1 MFKNKKSTDFAS
13 QVESL
18 SANKA
23 TSLTSSVKDTNAG
36 AKAPESFAAAAT
48 EELSGYV
55 MKFNAKEGYG
65 FVKGADGVDYFFRIE
80 NFDGKGELPAPG
92 RYVKFTVSN
101 KARQMGKAPKI
112 AAMRFDEAKAGEAE
126 DPTADGDESRVR
138 CPHCGKLMVPKV
150 VFYHG
155 SPEESIC
162 PFCLRTLHVVH
173 YPPLFSKKNIF
184 VFLVFLAL
192 AWIFC
197 FGGLQFII
205 DKSHYYDST
214 QHFIDFLNTDVA
226 EESKNNPVFEKEF
239 SSNPDFWKLIKT
251 DSNYCSKLNVS
262 FVMCLKLKY
271 FSNN

>member
-23 TSLTSSVKDTNAG
+23 TSLTTSSVKDTNAS

-55 MKFNAKEGYG
+55 MKFNAKDGYG
-65 FVKGADGVDYFFRIE
+65 FVKGEDGVDYFFRIE

-112 AAMRFDEAKAGEAE
+112 AAMRFDETKTGETE

-138 CPHCGKLMVPKV
+138 CPHCGKMMVPKV

-162 PFCLRTLHVVH
+162 PFCLRTINVVH
-173 YPPLFSKKNIF
+173 YPPLITITKKKVFLFLILVMIIAVFCGIQNFIESSTFHSFLSDELDRELKTNQVFHDEYFSKTKR
-184 VFLVFLAL
+184 
-192 AWIFC
+192 
-197 FGGLQFII
+197 
-205 DKSHYYDST
+205 
-214 QHFIDFLNTDVA
+214 
-226 EESKNNPVFEKEF
+226 
-239 SSNPDFWKLIKT
+239 DFWVRLESEPDI
-251 DSNYCSKLNVS
+251 CSKVNVS
-262 FVMCLKLKY
+262 PITCWELKQ
-271 FSNN
+271 FNRR